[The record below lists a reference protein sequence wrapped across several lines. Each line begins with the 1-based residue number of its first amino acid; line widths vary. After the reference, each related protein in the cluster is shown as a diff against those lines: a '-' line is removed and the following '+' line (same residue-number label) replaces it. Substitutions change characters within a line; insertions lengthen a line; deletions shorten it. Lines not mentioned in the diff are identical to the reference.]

1 MAPRGGSARAIV
13 LAHFD
18 PHGDFDPHVRHAI
31 AAYRQFADRLV
42 VVSNGGRRLPAAR

>member
-1 MAPRGGSARAIV
+1 MSEGHVSAIRMAPRGGSARAIV

-31 AAYRQFADRLV
+31 AAYRQFADRRV
-42 VVSNGGRRLPAAR
+42 GVP